1 MEDHTSKEH
10 IESGVQG
17 GASSAT
23 VATSNTGIV
32 SFFTDKEKFGN
43 VVYPIIAGVPTA
55 ILILFFFDLGDIYRD
70 ILNHF
75 LSPIITGVTSGF
87 ILYTLGVKK

>member
-1 MEDHTSKEH
+1 MEHNTSSNQQAEQ
-10 IESGVQG
+10 ETPGATNTVGVM
-17 GASSAT
+17 
-23 VATSNTGIV
+23 
-32 SFFTDKEKFGN
+32 SFFTDKEKLGN

-55 ILILFFFDLGDIYRD
+55 ILILFFFDLGDTYRD

>member
-1 MEDHTSKEH
+1 MEEDIQKNKMRPSA
-10 IESGVQG
+10 
-17 GASSAT
+17 GAEFLS
-23 VATSNTGIV
+23 V
-32 SFFTDKEKFGN
+32 FTDRERFVK
-43 VVYPIIAGVPTA
+43 VVYPILAGVPTT
-55 ILILFFFDLGDIYRD
+55 ILILFFFDLGDTYRD